1 MTPWAFLSFVVS
13 GKMRR
18 DGKKYRTKTC
28 GRQIGEPWLQT
39 NASNWMTSPL
49 CWVRAPSL
57 LWERFLAIVVMWD
70 FWSLHISG
78 VSTLDESQE
87 EEEIGNSEGV
97 AKQVGSRG
105 CQTSQG
111 NGCLTAS
118 DRGSPD
124 RHSTHWLI
132 HLEKQQEHCISQ
144 TFREMRMISPEANPH
159 APSGLQTTASTSS
172 QWGRIANKKQQH
184 QPLAHSVQR
193 CFQALTPS
201 SHVEERAYSMKKDKT
216 IRDRMPR
223 GVASAKQEGEWLL
236 IL

>member
-1 MTPWAFLSFVVS
+1 
-13 GKMRR
+13 
-18 DGKKYRTKTC
+18 
-28 GRQIGEPWLQT
+28 
-39 NASNWMTSPL
+39 MTSPL

-159 APSGLQTTASTSS
+159 APSGLPHSLHQQPVREDCKQETA
-172 QWGRIANKKQQH
+172 
-184 QPLAHSVQR
+184 
-193 CFQALTPS
+193 
-201 SHVEERAYSMKKDKT
+201 
-216 IRDRMPR
+216 
-223 GVASAKQEGEWLL
+223 ASAFGPLCAEVFPSTHSILSCGRKSLQYEEGQDHKRSDAKRCGLCQTGG
-236 IL
+236 